1 MGQALVGVMVIGFA
15 SQLVGGSHKVVPPS
29 YKWVITPLHIIDI
42 SPINTIVIGLMNQLS

>member
-15 SQLVGGSHKVVPPS
+15 SQLVGGLYKVVPPS
-29 YKWVITPLHIIDI
+29 KWVITPLHIIDI